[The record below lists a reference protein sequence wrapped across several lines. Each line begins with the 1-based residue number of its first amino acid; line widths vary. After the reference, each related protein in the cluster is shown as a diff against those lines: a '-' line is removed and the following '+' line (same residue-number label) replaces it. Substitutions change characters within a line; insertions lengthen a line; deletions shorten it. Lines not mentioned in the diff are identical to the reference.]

1 MNAMPEFKDP
11 SNPAPLVVPHNREA
25 EESLLGSVLIYPEA
39 YHQVASFIGVSDFYF
54 HRHRWIWEAIADLH
68 EHRSPVD
75 ILTLTDALERSG
87 HLAEIGGPAYL
98 TSLTNAVPSALHAEA
113 YGRIVHEM
121 AVRRQMLE
129 AANQIAQSAYQTDD
143 SIEDSIGEA
152 ESAIFEMVQ
161 QPSDREMISVG
172 QVVSEVYDEVSKPNN
187 HVVGIPTGLVDID
200 HILGSLRKSDFIVL
214 AGRPGTGKTSFL
226 LSILKRATVELG
238 KHTALFSLEMDN
250 ENMVQRLLSQ
260 ISEIPFKR
268 IRDRNLNDDDWGSF
282 TDANEILCASP
293 LYMDDTPMLTPMRLR
308 TQCRR
313 LALDQR
319 LDLVVVDYLQLMNGS
334 NRHDNRTQEVGY
346 ISRQLKI
353 LARELKVPMLV
364 SAQLSRAVEQ
374 RQDKRPTLADLRE
387 SGAIEQDSDIV
398 MFLYRD
404 PSSAST
410 KLAIEKHRNGPTGIV
425 DLVFR
430 GELTKFESAEK

>member
-1 MNAMPEFKDP
+1 MIQTPNFENSSGP
-11 SNPAPLVVPHNREA
+11 NGLVVPHNREA
-25 EESLLGSVLIYPEA
+25 EEGLLGAILIYPDA
-39 YHQVASFIGVSDFYF
+39 YHNVASFLGVNDFYI
-54 HRHRWIWEAIADLH
+54 HRHRWIWDAMARLH
-68 EHRSPVD
+68 EQRSPVD

-87 HLAEIGGPAYL
+87 HLMEVGGPAYL
-98 TSLTNAVPSALHAEA
+98 TSLVNTVPSSLHAES
-113 YGRIVHEM
+113 YGHIVHEM
-121 AVRRQMLE
+121 AVRRQMLDV
-129 AANQIAQSAYQTDD
+129 ANLIARSAYQTND
-143 SIEDSIGEA
+143 SLESSIGEA

-161 QPSDREMISVG
+161 QPSDRALIPVG
-172 QVVSEVYDEVSKPNN
+172 QVASEVYDEVSTPGNQI
-187 HVVGIPTGLVDID
+187 VGIPTGLIDVDQ
-200 HILGSLRKSDFIVL
+200 ILGSLRKSDFIVL
-214 AGRPGTGKTSFL
+214 AGRPGTGKTSLL

-268 IRDRNLNDDDWGSF
+268 IRDRNLNEDDWGAF